1 VYDYLKKVKKKMKN
15 LIFTSRLIMPI
26 SVIFIKRPI

>member
-1 VYDYLKKVKKKMKN
+1 MKN